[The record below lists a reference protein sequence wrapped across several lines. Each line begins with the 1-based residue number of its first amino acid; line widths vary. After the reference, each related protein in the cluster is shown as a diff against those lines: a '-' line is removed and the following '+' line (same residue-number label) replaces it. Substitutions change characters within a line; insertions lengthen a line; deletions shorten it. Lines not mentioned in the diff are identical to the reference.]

1 MFERTKQ
8 NTLMY
13 NVEPQA
19 KLTGHSAQSAS
30 VTEAHKRSLTTPLTH
45 EL

>member
-1 MFERTKQ
+1 
-8 NTLMY
+8 MY
-13 NVEPQA
+13 NIQSQT

-30 VTEAHKRSLTTPLTH
+30 FSEAHKRSLTTPLTH